1 MEISSF
7 ALATVGFVTHVE
19 AEHINSSGLH
29 PAVFWEEIPTLTF
42 CIDLVEFML
51 VPNWTQGGTE
61 VPQILPWDLS
71 ISTISNSSKG
81 QEALALQEEN
91 IFFPR
96 SWQTHPHGGMV
107 EIRKH
112 HPQLVF
118 TPAPIRF
125 HCHSTPQWGL
135 KHHVKWPSLPTSQPL
150 CPSLCPSFLFSL
162 INSISHHAFLE
173 KLQ

>member
-1 MEISSF
+1 MAISSL

-19 AEHINSSGLH
+19 AECINSSGLH

-81 QEALALQEEN
+81 QEALALQEKN

-96 SWQTHPHGGMV
+96 SWQTHPHGGTV

-118 TPAPIRF
+118 TPAPIMIPLSQY
-125 HCHSTPQWGL
+125 STMGAEAP
-135 KHHVKWPSLPTSQPL
+135 
-150 CPSLCPSFLFSL
+150 C
-162 INSISHHAFLE
+162 
-173 KLQ
+173 